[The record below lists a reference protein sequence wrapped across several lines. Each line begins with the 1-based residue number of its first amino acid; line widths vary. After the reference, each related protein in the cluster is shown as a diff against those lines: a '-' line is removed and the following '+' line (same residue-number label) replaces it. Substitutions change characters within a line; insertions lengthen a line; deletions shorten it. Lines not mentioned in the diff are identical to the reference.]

1 MQFRFLQKSFI
12 ASAISLAALSL
23 AHAQA
28 PAARPEFEVASVKPN
43 TSGQPMVRI
52 MAPPGSATISTT
64 NTALKMLITYAYKVR
79 NYEILG
85 SQGWMDTE
93 RYDISAKVPAGAKP
107 TAEQNQLMMQ
117 ALLED
122 RFKLKVHRETK
133 EVPVYVLLPTKNG
146 PKLQESKEGVC
157 DSNGPGNAP
166 PPPPPAPGQP
176 PRPPNLRCG
185 NMSMG
190 PNNLTAGRIKMDQFI
205 NGLSNIL
212 GRPVIDKTGYT
223 GTFDVQLQFSPEGT
237 AFANGLPGLPP
248 GVNLPPP
255 DTSLPSIFTVVQEQF
270 GLKLESQKGPG
281 EMLVIDHAERPSEN

>member
-1 MQFRFLQKSFI
+1 
-12 ASAISLAALSL
+12 
-23 AHAQA
+23 
-28 PAARPEFEVASVKPN
+28 
-43 TSGQPMVRI
+43 
-52 MAPPGSATISTT
+52 
-64 NTALKMLITYAYKVR
+64 
-79 NYEILG
+79 
-85 SQGWMDTE
+85 
-93 RYDISAKVPAGAKP
+93 
-107 TAEQNQLMMQ
+107 
-117 ALLED
+117 
-122 RFKLKVHRETK
+122 
-133 EVPVYVLLPTKNG
+133 
-146 PKLQESKEGVC
+146 
-157 DSNGPGNAP
+157 
-166 PPPPPAPGQP
+166 
-176 PRPPNLRCG
+176 
-185 NMSMG
+185 MG